1 MVRLLDPI
9 EKTKSI
15 LPICKELT
23 PYTPCKER
31 MGACGVGSISDNIKN
46 LSKTLQETYFFE
58 STMLSNSNPY
68 DFRWC
73 SLQNI
78 CVDSG
83 IEGTSICHYDDG
95 GPLYTFKSGTQ
106 KPECLYGVASYAR
119 SSGGVRC
126 KGGSYFASV
135 PFFHKWIEKMIEE
148 Y

>member
-1 MVRLLDPI
+1 METKVFGVQHWNYRITTDLSSFPCRFEPRERFKHDLAMVRLLDPI

-83 IEGTSICHYDDG
+83 IEAGLLNNSELLAHTSNFPTNLI
-95 GPLYTFKSGTQ
+95 
-106 KPECLYGVASYAR
+106 
-119 SSGGVRC
+119 
-126 KGGSYFASV
+126 
-135 PFFHKWIEKMIEE
+135 
-148 Y
+148 